1 MWQYIIPAISAIV
14 VAALTSGGLW
24 ALVGRR
30 ADRNDA
36 ERKMLV
42 GLAHDRIIHLG
53 MTYIQR
59 GEVTQDEYE
68 NLNDYPVCSIRE
80 NGRQR
85 QCQARDGRGAP
96 PADPEITDRAKARK
110 GQEHETE

>member
-1 MWQYIIPAISAIV
+1 MEPWVQQIV
-14 VAALTSGGLW
+14 VPLAVAVLTSSGLW
-24 ALVGRR
+24 ALVSKR
-30 ADRNDA
+30 ADKNNA

-68 NLNDYPVCSIRE
+68 NLNDYLYAPYEKMGGNGSAKRVMEEVLRLPIR
-80 NGRQR
+80 
-85 QCQARDGRGAP
+85 
-96 PADPEITDRAKARK
+96 K
-110 GQEHETE
+110 